1 MSTQHQQWVSLDSV
15 IYDYISEAEISQNKY
30 FRLFHL
36 AFRCLD
42 QLGIDFF
49 YQIRTVKLVVNA
61 NKTVTLP
68 EDFLSYT
75 KLGIL
80 NGVGELVPLK
90 YNEKLTTYA
99 DLRAE
104 RIADTQ
110 ASNFANYYSF
120 SSPIFYNYW
129 NGATYENMYGLP
141 GGYMY
146 AGGFKIDAQNGVILL
161 DSAFGWS
168 GLVLEYTASPKEG
181 QEYMIPVQFRE
192 AMIAWLAWKD
202 IANIS
207 SRSHMGLGDKRDRR
221 HEYFEARRLGIR
233 QFRPFYLDQAYIA
246 NLETSRLVVKA

>member
-1 MSTQHQQWVSLDSV
+1 MSQHQQWITIDSC

-30 FRLFHL
+30 FKLFHL
-36 AFRCLD
+36 AFGLMD
-42 QLGIDFF
+42 SLGIDFF
-49 YQIRTVKLVVNA
+49 YQIKTVKLPINA

-68 EDFLSYT
+68 ADFLNYT

-80 NGVGELVPLK
+80 NGVGELIPLK
-90 YNEKLTTYA
+90 YNDKLTTYN
-99 DLRAE
+99 DLRPE
-104 RIADTQ
+104 RVADTE

-129 NGATYENMYGLP
+129 NGSAYENMYGLP
-141 GGYMY
+141 GGYIY
-146 AGGFKIDAQNGVILL
+146 AGGFKIDTHNGVILL

-168 GLVLEYTASPKEG
+168 GLVLEYTASPQEG
-181 QEYMIPVQFRE
+181 GEYYIPVQFRRT
-192 AMIAWLAWKD
+192 MIAWLAWMD
-202 IANIS
+202 IANIA
-207 SRSHMGLGDKRDRR
+207 SRSHISLGEKQARR

>member
-1 MSTQHQQWVSLDSV
+1 MSDHQSWISLDSC
-15 IYDYISEAEISQNKY
+15 IYDYINAAEISQNKY
-30 FRLFHL
+30 FKLFHL
-36 AFRCLD
+36 AFGCMD
-42 QLGIDFF
+42 NLGIDFF

-61 NKTVTLP
+61 NKTVTVP
-68 EDFLSYT
+68 EDFIKYT

-99 DLRAE
+99 DLRND

-146 AGGFKIDAQNGVILL
+146 AGGFKVDKHNGVILL

-168 GLVLEYTASPKEG
+168 GLVLEYTASPQPG
-181 QEYMIPVQFRE
+181 REYMIPVEFRQ
-192 AMIAWLAWKD
+192 AMVNWLSWQD
-202 IANIS
+202 IAHLS
-207 SRSHMGLGDKRDRR
+207 SRSHISLGDKAQRR
-221 HEYFEARRLGIR
+221 HEYFEARRLAIR